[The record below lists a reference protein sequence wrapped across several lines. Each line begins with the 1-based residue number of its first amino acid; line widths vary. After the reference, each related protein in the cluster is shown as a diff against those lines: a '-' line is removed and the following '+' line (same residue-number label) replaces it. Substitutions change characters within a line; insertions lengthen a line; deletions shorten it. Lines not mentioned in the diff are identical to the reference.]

1 MLIFQVIIFKQLFLF
16 ICCISDSST
25 NKAIELNIPKTVVTL
40 SLSLLIVQQWNFL
53 EDLQDSSEFYPD
65 GLAKCPPETYTV
77 HEDESGRIK
86 CFACPVCPPGK
97 EPSAPCGITLDT
109 KPAGECIP
117 CKPGTYSDKVDS
129 RSCKICS
136 DCESRNIISSCTT
149 EKNTECQDCPKRHYE
164 DEKTHGCKPCSGCC
178 PKSYAA
184 QIECLISK
192 KCRESCARSTKTRKY
207 LNKKIARSTNAMNN
221 EALTKEPTMS
231 LKQSRMKNMS
241 QFDQLDSNDKNVSLT
256 IVKRDLEAEVE
267 SKSDQ
272 SLKNRD
278 SQTRKNS
285 YWDELEEELDFL
297 RIPPIKNIKEEE
309 VEQPITDQS
318 KNSNHLLTPKRR
330 FNGTKIRAI
339 ELEEQV
345 SSQASLGKNYIT
357 FQTTE
362 TTLKEVTELGEVTPH
377 DDAAQNEFLNSAL
390 GSFAGTIL
398 AAVFLVLMG
407 LLVYTLCKKCVCK
420 ILQDPKELKRT
431 SSDST
436 EPQSTGKKNN
446 GSEHNI
452 LIATKSIPLS
462 IEIYVKLRKLQLC
475 HAVVISFLVSFIS

>member
-1 MLIFQVIIFKQLFLF
+1 M
-16 ICCISDSST
+16 
-25 NKAIELNIPKTVVTL
+25 TL

-129 RSCKICS
+129 RSGKICS
-136 DCESRNIISSCTT
+136 DCESRKIISSCTT

-164 DEKTHGCKPCSGCC
+164 DEKTHACKPCSDCC

-192 KCRESCARSTKTRKY
+192 KCRESCAQSTKTRKY
-207 LNKKIARSTNAMNN
+207 LNKKILRSTNATNN

-241 QFDQLDSNDKNVSLT
+241 QLDQLDSNDKNVSLT

-272 SLKNRD
+272 SLKNTD
-278 SQTRKNS
+278 SQTGKNS

-330 FNGTKIRAI
+330 FNGTKIPAI
-339 ELEEQV
+339 EVEEQV

-407 LLVYTLCKKCVCK
+407 LLVYTLYKKCVCK
-420 ILQDPKELKRT
+420 MLQDPKELKRT

-446 GSEHNI
+446 GSEHKNI

-475 HAVVISFLVSFIS
+475 HAVVISFIVSFIS